1 MPTWD
6 AMDRIEHNP
15 PQPPPAPHR
24 GRGEPPAPGEG
35 PLHPL
40 APQGTPR
47 APIRPQTLG
56 PGGCKGHCCP
66 LVAQG
71 WGQRGQPGCDT
82 RSWGRD
88 PSGHPAGRR
97 GRERS
102 RAPPSAVIGGN
113 KAKNGKKESVQHAGR
128 VGRGWRGQPHG
139 KGVKICVPGVCRA
152 RALKVLG
159 VLSTPLLPSSIPSH
173 VLLLPGACRPSA
185 KPDPLWEIKGT
196 DPLWEINPLTAEIK
210 GDQRPSTQSA
220 PSSCRSHDRGC
231 LAPGL

>member
-1 MPTWD
+1 MPTWA
-6 AMDRIEHNP
+6 AMDRIKHNP
-15 PQPPPAPHR
+15 PQPSPAPHR

-35 PLHPL
+35 PPHPL

-88 PSGHPAGRR
+88 PSGHPVGRR

-102 RAPPSAVIGGN
+102 RAPPLLLLGGK
-113 KAKNGKKESVQHAGR
+113 KAKNGKKGERAARREGGEGVAWMTPWQGDGNRCPRGVQGS
-128 VGRGWRGQPHG
+128 
-139 KGVKICVPGVCRA
+139 CR
-152 RALKVLG
+152 VLG
-159 VLSTPLLPSSIPSH
+159 VLSTPLLPSSSHPMCCFPEPADPQPSQI
-173 VLLLPGACRPSA
+173 LYG
-185 KPDPLWEIKGT
+185 K
-196 DPLWEINPLTAEIK
+196 
-210 GDQRPSTQSA
+210 
-220 PSSCRSHDRGC
+220 
-231 LAPGL
+231 

>member
-1 MPTWD
+1 MPTWA
-6 AMDRIEHNP
+6 AMDRIKHNP
-15 PQPPPAPHR
+15 PQPSPAPHR

-35 PLHPL
+35 PPHPL

-102 RAPPSAVIGGN
+102 RAPPAVIGG
-113 KAKNGKKESVQHAGR
+113 KKMQKMGKKESVQHAGG
-128 VGRGWRGQPHG
+128 VERGWRGGPHG
-139 KGVKICVPGVCRA
+139 KGMEIGVPVVCRA
-152 RALKVLG
+152 HAGCWVCSAPPCSPARPIPCAASRSLQT
-159 VLSTPLLPSSIPSH
+159 LSQARSFM
-173 VLLLPGACRPSA
+173 G
-185 KPDPLWEIKGT
+185 
-196 DPLWEINPLTAEIK
+196 NK
-210 GDQRPSTQSA
+210 GD
-220 PSSCRSHDRGC
+220 SSFMGNKSNPPPPRGR
-231 LAPGL
+231 

>member
-1 MPTWD
+1 MPTWA
-6 AMDRIEHNP
+6 AMDRIKHNP
-15 PQPPPAPHR
+15 PQPSPAPHR

-35 PLHPL
+35 PPHPL

-102 RAPPSAVIGGN
+102 RA
-113 KAKNGKKESVQHAGR
+113 
-128 VGRGWRGQPHG
+128 
-139 KGVKICVPGVCRA
+139 
-152 RALKVLG
+152 
-159 VLSTPLLPSSIPSH
+159 TPLLLLGGKKCKKWEKRRACSTQGGWGGGGVEDPMARGWKSVSPWCAGRMQGAGCAQHPPAPQLIPSH
-173 VLLLPGACRPSA
+173 VLLPGACRPSA

-196 DPLWEINPLTAEIK
+196 APLWEINQIHP
-210 GDQRPSTQSA
+210 P
-220 PSSCRSHDRGC
+220 PRGR
-231 LAPGL
+231 